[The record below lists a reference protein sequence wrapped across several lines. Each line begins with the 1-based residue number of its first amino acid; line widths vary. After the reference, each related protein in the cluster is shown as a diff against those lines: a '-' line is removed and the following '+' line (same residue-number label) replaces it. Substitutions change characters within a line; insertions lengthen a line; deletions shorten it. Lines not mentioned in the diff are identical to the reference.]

1 MRSILNLLLLLSLLG
16 LSSAGPAWRGG
27 RRSSDFVERC
37 KTNAECIRSHQPLLR
52 PAKRIPKSDSR
63 TLVDRSEYTA
73 PFAFS
78 TPGLYTVSVDTNGT
92 YHISVTGGSGGNGG
106 LTGNTY
112 TGGAAATI
120 QGEFYLTT
128 DQTFFMVVGAAGLSG
143 VNAVAGG
150 GGGGGGGSFIYTPDN
165 SLLVAAAGGGG
176 AGRAQQG
183 QPASTGTTATAG
195 FYGAAAGTGGLG
207 GGASTGSDIGGS
219 GAGFNGDGGTTS
231 GAGNGVGGTTGPYWQ
246 GGSNQY
252 APGGYGGGGGGSIDA
267 GGGGAGYN
275 GGGGGGDT
283 SGGGGGGSFID
294 DTVASQITPPSLAA
308 TSGNGF
314 ISVVLLP

>member
-1 MRSILNLLLLLSLLG
+1 MTCLYRLSAETNTAPWIAGMMKPFFANLARTTKHERSILNLLLLLSLLG

-63 TLVDRSEYTA
+63 TLVDRSVYTA

-128 DQTFFMVVGAAGLSG
+128 DQTFFMVVGCCGFVRRKRRG
-143 VNAVAGG
+143 W
-150 GGGGGGGSFIYTPDN
+150 
-165 SLLVAAAGGGG
+165 
-176 AGRAQQG
+176 GRWWRWWWFFHLH
-183 QPASTGTTATAG
+183 P
-195 FYGAAAGTGGLG
+195 
-207 GGASTGSDIGGS
+207 
-219 GAGFNGDGGTTS
+219 
-231 GAGNGVGGTTGPYWQ
+231 
-246 GGSNQY
+246 
-252 APGGYGGGGGGSIDA
+252 
-267 GGGGAGYN
+267 
-275 GGGGGGDT
+275 
-283 SGGGGGGSFID
+283 
-294 DTVASQITPPSLAA
+294 
-308 TSGNGF
+308 
-314 ISVVLLP
+314 